1 MTEIRLVRVG
11 SPDEDVLDFLAL
23 TLTDQLQGACQV
35 LTERVDV
42 SALYDAARGQFHS
55 TGLLAEL
62 VELGRRHSSTKLLGV
77 TEVDLFI
84 PILTFVFG
92 EAQLGGQTA
101 LLSTHRL
108 RQEFYGLP
116 ADPNLFFDRVEKEA
130 LHELGHT
137 LGLVHCTDLRCVMRF
152 SNSVE
157 EVDLKPSAYCE
168 ECRRRIV
175 EAEPAERLHQKQE
188 AGQRLR

>member
-1 MTEIRLVRVG
+1 MSSIRLVRVG
-11 SPDEDVLDFLAL
+11 NPDRDVLDFLAL
-23 TLTDQLQGACQV
+23 TLPEHLPGTCEILDSGL
-35 LTERVDV
+35 DV
-42 SALYDAARGQFHS
+42 APAFDAARGQFFS

-62 VELGRRHSSTKLLGV
+62 VKLGNQYPSAKLLGV

-92 EAQLGGQTA
+92 EAQLRGQTA

-116 ADPNLFFDRVEKEA
+116 GDPNLLFDRAEKEA

-137 LGLVHCTDLRCVMRF
+137 LGLVHCQDLACAMHF

-157 EVDLKPSAYCE
+157 QVDLKLNDYCAS
-168 ECRRRIV
+168 CRRAIEESRTGDAS
-175 EAEPAERLHQKQE
+175 AEGAGRKQSV
-188 AGQRLR
+188 